1 MMIDTQKI
9 LLEDLQ
15 INPEFPLVLSVSG
28 GLDSMTLLSSLLK
41 TVFKLVVVHF
51 NHQKRDESLV
61 EKDMVES
68 FAKKHGIPFHYY
80 MIDVDHGNFHHQAHL
95 LRTHYLCEVAKLYKT
110 PYIVTAHHL
119 DDLFENILI
128 KLTRGSNLLGYSG
141 MQQLHENHPYVF
153 IKPLLFYSKEA
164 LIDYATSFHVP
175 YLNDSS
181 NEENTYL
188 RNRYRHAIIPI
199 MKQENPDML
208 NQIKQ
213 YHHLLSNSFKFLR
226 NTSKLYVSKD
236 MSLDIRRFEYLDR
249 ALQEDILAYLLENQ
263 KITFNFEM
271 IQNMRNMLLSKKPNQ
286 RFALSNNHV
295 LIKSYDEAKIIKQI
309 PHQPICV
316 ALKEGTTKIKNVAL
330 FTFFINSNSNT
341 ADFYKLCYNE
351 LAFPLWLRHRKD
363 GDLLRYDYGHKKLKK
378 LLIDQK
384 IPTET
389 RDQLLILTD
398 NNHQILWVEGL
409 YTNQT
414 LGQTNT
420 LYFKLKR

>member
-1 MMIDTQKI
+1 M
-9 LLEDLQ
+9 
-15 INPEFPLVLSVSG
+15 
-28 GLDSMTLLSSLLK
+28 
-41 TVFKLVVVHF
+41 
-51 NHQKRDESLV
+51 
-61 EKDMVES
+61 
-68 FAKKHGIPFHYY
+68 
-80 MIDVDHGNFHHQAHL
+80 
-95 LRTHYLCEVAKLYKT
+95 
-110 PYIVTAHHL
+110 
-119 DDLFENILI
+119 
-128 KLTRGSNLLGYSG
+128 
-141 MQQLHENHPYVF
+141 
-153 IKPLLFYSKEA
+153 
-164 LIDYATSFHVP
+164 
-175 YLNDSS
+175 
-181 NEENTYL
+181 
-188 RNRYRHAIIPI
+188 
-199 MKQENPDML
+199 
-208 NQIKQ
+208 
-213 YHHLLSNSFKFLR
+213 
-226 NTSKLYVSKD
+226 
-236 MSLDIRRFEYLDR
+236 
-249 ALQEDILAYLLENQ
+249 
-263 KITFNFEM
+263 
-271 IQNMRNMLLSKKPNQ
+271 
-286 RFALSNNHV
+286 SNNHV